1 MGRPRKNK
9 EPDNN
14 IDDLVNKMKT
24 SHPEHSDL
32 VDNIVDAVNKKV
44 DSCIIT
50 SKVGDYYIDDNNN
63 IWNSELNLIG
73 VQDNNK
79 MHFYVD
85 IKKITNKILNSK

>member
-14 IDDLVNKMKT
+14 IDDLVNKMKA
-24 SHPEHSDL
+24 SHPEHSEL
-32 VDNIVDAVNKKV
+32 VHKKV
-44 DSCIIT
+44 NSNIIT
-50 SKVGDYYIDDNNN
+50 NKVGDYYIDNNNN

-73 VQDNNK
+73 IHDINK

>member
-1 MGRPRKNK
+1 MGRPRKIK
-9 EPDNN
+9 ESDNN
-14 IDDLVNKMKT
+14 IDDLINKMKD
-24 SHPEHSDL
+24 SHPEHSEL
-32 VDNIVDAVNKKV
+32 VDKIVDTVNKKV
-44 DSCIIT
+44 DSDIIT

-73 VQDNNK
+73 IQDINK